1 MRASVY
7 AFWFTSLVQVAFSLF
22 PAREQIY
29 LFYGIDRKTS
39 NHLLITI
46 ILIFLSFIVPVFFP
60 DIMSLLGLIGG
71 LMLGSAGYSIPLFLQ
86 LASLW
91 RKKLGWEFIYNA
103 FLFAFVVVIQVTSAY
118 ASVVSSS

>member
-1 MRASVY
+1 MRASVF
-7 AFWFTSLVQVAFSLF
+7 AFNFSALVQVAFGIF

-39 NHLLITI
+39 NHLLLSLALIAIT
-46 ILIFLSFIVPVFFP
+46 FIVPVFFP
-60 DIMSLLGLIGG
+60 DITSLLGLIGG
-71 LMLGSAGYSIPLFLQ
+71 LMMGSAGYSIPLALQ

-91 RKKLGWEFIYNA
+91 RKKLGWAFIYNA

-118 ASVVSSS
+118 ASLAGSS